1 MCLKFFCVSVL
12 PACMTVGYRY
22 RVHVEARRSLRAY
35 ELQFELGTEPG
46 SSVRIASALNC

>member
-1 MCLKFFCVSVL
+1 
-12 PACMTVGYRY
+12 MTVGYRY